1 MNLPRKDL
9 ERLKDVVFNWLFE
22 SNLSPVFSIYID
34 PPKDHSDTIHLVI
47 VGPDSTPST
56 ELRLLFEDF
65 SAKWAAELSENF
77 EKPVKLYLCETAS
90 GKKKYE
96 ESVPIIYAPAE

>member
-22 SNLSPVFSIYID
+22 SNLSPVFRIYID

-47 VGPDSTPST
+47 VGPLFM
-56 ELRLLFEDF
+56 LRQ
-65 SAKWAAELSENF
+65 N
-77 EKPVKLYLCETAS
+77 
-90 GKKKYE
+90 
-96 ESVPIIYAPAE
+96 ESIF